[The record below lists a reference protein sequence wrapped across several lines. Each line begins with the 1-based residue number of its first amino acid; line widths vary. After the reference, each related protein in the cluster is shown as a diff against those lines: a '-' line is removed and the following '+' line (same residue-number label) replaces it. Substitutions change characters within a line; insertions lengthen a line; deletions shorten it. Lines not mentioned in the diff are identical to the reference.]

1 MIQYSTQPQKQ
12 RAQSPLYFQSSRP
25 RGLLWE
31 YKRSD
36 QSDRTGR
43 LSDSKVAFLMQRDSV
58 TRHLEIHILLIS
70 KKRKSS
76 RLLALHNVIFERQKQ
91 NRPFPIWT
99 LWNSARTNANTNG
112 TFHALPCQ
120 NVPTSQQG
128 GGGIRLYA
136 KNAGYAFFINNMAEA
151 PCL

>member
-1 MIQYSTQPQKQ
+1 MIQYSTQPRKQ

-25 RGLLWE
+25 RGLLRE

-43 LSDSKVAFLMQRDSV
+43 LSDSKVAFLIQRDSV

-76 RLLALHNVIFERQKQ
+76 RLLALHNVIFERQKTKPPIPDLDAMEQ
-91 NRPFPIWT
+91 RQDQCKYKWDISCLVLPKCTYPATGGEFAYTQRTPVMPF
-99 LWNSARTNANTNG
+99 
-112 TFHALPCQ
+112 H
-120 NVPTSQQG
+120 
-128 GGGIRLYA
+128 
-136 KNAGYAFFINNMAEA
+136 K
-151 PCL
+151 